1 MTLNKDLGPAQPAPP
16 RRRLSA
22 DARRQQLLDTAA
34 EILMADGA
42 DAVTM
47 ESIAQRAGASKSLA
61 WAYFANVEDVLRS
74 LHERELDDLFRRV
87 EEATDEARDFDG
99 RMRAGIHAYF
109 EVVAERGTLLG
120 TLDAALGSRRRR
132 ARPPSANAF
141 LRWLAGLIADEF
153 GLPRR
158 RARAYAGIV
167 AGVADL
173 HTRAWVAGAFNRQ
186 EVEDS
191 CVTFVLAGLRAV
203 TAAGPRAV

>member
-1 MTLNKDLGPAQPAPP
+1 MSLNKELAAP

-34 EILMADGA
+34 EILVADGV

-74 LHERELDDLFRRV
+74 LHERELDGLFQRV
-87 EEATDEARDFDG
+87 EDATDEAHDFEG
-99 RMRAGIHAYF
+99 RMRAAVHAYF
-109 EVVAERGTLLG
+109 EIVAERGALLA
-120 TLDAALGSRRRR
+120 TLDAALGSRRRGFSR

-153 GLPRR
+153 GVPGR

-173 HTRAWVAGAFNRQ
+173 HTRAWVAGTFNRQ

-191 CVTFVLAGLRAV
+191 CVSFALAGLRAV
-203 TAAGPRAV
+203 AASGPRSV